1 MNEYDH
7 ILKIILVGDTG
18 VGKSCILT
26 RYVSDQ
32 YSAEYIS
39 TIGVDFRIRT
49 IDHRGKIVK
58 LQLWDTAGQERFRT
72 ITSSY
77 YRGSQGVFLIF
88 DLNSPESLAHID
100 TWISEIENNSV
111 LPPCYILVGN
121 KSDLRHMVTREE
133 VRIFCAEHQDGN
145 GDPMKY
151 MECSARKGM
160 NTEKLFNIMV
170 DNIVDSLGV
179 DALPIKKHGLAHI
192 FRNCDGVD
200 RPRGSKKCC

>member
-1 MNEYDH
+1 MNEYDY

-49 IDHRGKIVK
+49 IEHRDKVVK

-88 DLNSPESLAHID
+88 DLNSPKSLAHID

-111 LPPCYILVGN
+111 RPPCYILVGN
-121 KSDLRHMVTREE
+121 KCDLRHLVTREE
-133 VRIFCAEHQDGN
+133 IRIFCAEHPDSN
-145 GDPMKY
+145 GEPMKY
-151 MECSARKGM
+151 MECSARKGV
-160 NTEKLFNIMV
+160 NTEKLFNTMV
-170 DNIVDSLGV
+170 NNIVDNMDVEPL
-179 DALPIKKHGLAHI
+179 KKKGLAHI
-192 FRNCDGVD
+192 FNCDGVD
-200 RPRGSKKCC
+200 KPRGSKKCC